1 MFNTWTSCTNHD
13 GQDGSLQL
21 AYKIS
26 ICSIP
31 GLAAQIMVGN
41 MSAEVYLL
49 GEVMQAAFDI
59 VLQDD
64 RY

>member
-1 MFNTWTSCTNHD
+1 MIVH
-13 GQDGSLQL
+13 LL
-21 AYKIS
+21 S

-31 GLAAQIMVGN
+31 GLAAHIMVGN

-64 RY
+64 RH